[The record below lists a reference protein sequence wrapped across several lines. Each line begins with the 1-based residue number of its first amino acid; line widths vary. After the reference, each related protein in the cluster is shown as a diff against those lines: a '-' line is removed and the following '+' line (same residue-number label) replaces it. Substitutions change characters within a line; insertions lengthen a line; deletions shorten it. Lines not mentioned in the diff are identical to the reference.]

1 MFDQNFKSDE
11 LETHVHVYSASSM
24 CSFWYVYSIADEH
37 DKTSQNVYFY
47 QLKYSKIRIKKYFT
61 DFQLQISYVNKIVLS
76 DSVMTW

>member
-47 QLKYSKIRIKKYFT
+47 QLKYSKIRIKNILLIFNFKYHT
-61 DFQLQISYVNKIVLS
+61 
-76 DSVMTW
+76 